1 MQKKSAGSL
10 PGPPS
15 PTACVML
22 HGQEN
27 LKESVA
33 CKKFKKTYVC
43 MYIKKKISRSP
54 AGVSKPNSLCHV
66 AWPGKIKKKQAGRL
80 QGSPSPKPV
89 SCCMARKK

>member
-1 MQKKSAGSL
+1 MYVCKKKKSAGSL

-33 CKKFKKTYVC
+33 CKKFKKNVC
-43 MYIKKKISRSP
+43 MYVYKKE
-54 AGVSKPNSLCHV
+54 NQQV
-66 AWPGKIKKKQAGRL
+66 ACRGLQA
-80 QGSPSPKPV
+80 QQPV
-89 SCCMARKK
+89 SCCMARKN